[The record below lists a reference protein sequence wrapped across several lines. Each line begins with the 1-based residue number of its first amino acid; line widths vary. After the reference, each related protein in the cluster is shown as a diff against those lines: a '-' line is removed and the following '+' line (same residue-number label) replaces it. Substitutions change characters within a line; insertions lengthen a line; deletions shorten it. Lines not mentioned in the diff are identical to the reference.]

1 MTVTAPQLL
10 NPAGLHPVAASLAR
24 IEGELSSY
32 FKERRTCIEAVGLA
46 LLTAEHAFILGP
58 PGTAKSFLI
67 RAFFGRFPDAAY
79 FEQLLSK
86 TMPPEAVLGPYDIPE
101 LREHGHL
108 HRKYQGFLPTAKL
121 AMLDEIGKMSPT
133 LGHNLLA
140 VLNERLLH
148 QVNGGRS
155 AIELPLSTVVG
166 GSNELPTQ
174 ESDDA
179 AAMWDRMLIRIVVGY
194 IQETGNFIAV
204 LTGPKNVPAGTT
216 IAWADMQDVIDNV
229 VPAVTLPNDVMEVVA
244 KLREQLKGAEISPSD
259 RRWKQSMKLLQ
270 ASAFMAGRSE
280 ATTDDIQVLRH
291 SLWEIPT
298 QIAQVERMTLSV
310 SNPIAEKA
318 LGILEKAQE
327 VAQEVRNSKGL
338 ALDKRAAIGTELHGR
353 LKSCSEDL
361 GRVRQ
366 EALSAGASVTKLD
379 ASVTKLDEVSAQI
392 SGIKASILQDLM
404 GLDLASLK

>member
-1 MTVTAPQLL
+1 MTITAVQ
-10 NPAGLHPVAASLAR
+10 LHPVAASLQLIQA
-24 IEGELSSY
+24 ELGSF

-58 PGTAKSFLI
+58 PGTAKSLLI
-67 RAFFGRFPDAAY
+67 RAFFRRFPDAAY

-86 TMPPEAVLGPYDIPE
+86 TQPPEAVLGPYDIPG
-101 LREHGHL
+101 LREHGHF
-108 HRKYQGFLPTAKL
+108 HRKFQGFLPTAKL

-148 QVNGGRS
+148 EVNGGRS
-155 AIELPLSTVVG
+155 VIDLPLSTVVG

-179 AAMWDRMLIRIVVGY
+179 AAFWDRVLIRIVISD
-194 IQETGNFIAV
+194 IQETGNFIAM
-204 LTGPKNVPAGTT
+204 LTGPKDVPAGTT
-216 IAWADMQDVIDNV
+216 IVWDDMQDVIDNV
-229 VPAVTLPNDVMEVVA
+229 IPAVTLPNDVMEVVA
-244 KLREQLKGAEISPSD
+244 KLREQLRGAEITPSG

-270 ASAFMAGRSE
+270 ASAFMAGRTE

-291 SLWEIPT
+291 SLWETPT

-318 LGILEKAQE
+318 LGILERAQE
-327 VAQEVRNSKGL
+327 IAQEVRDSKGL

-353 LKSCSEDL
+353 LRSCGEDL

-379 ASVTKLDEVSAQI
+379 EVGAQI

>member
-1 MTVTAPQLL
+1 MTTTAVQ
-10 NPAGLHPVAASLAR
+10 LHPVAASLQR
-24 IEGELSSY
+24 IQGELAFY

-46 LLTAEHAFILGP
+46 LLVAEHGFILGP
-58 PGTAKSFLI
+58 PGTGKSMLI
-67 RAFFGRFPDAAY
+67 REFFGRFPDAAY

-86 TMPPEAVLGPYDIPE
+86 TLPPEAVLGPYDIPE

-155 AIELPLSTVVG
+155 VVDLPLSTVIG

-179 AAMWDRMLIRIVVGY
+179 AAAWDRMLIRVVIGY

-204 LTGPKNVPAGTT
+204 LTGPKAVPPGTT

-270 ASAFMAGRSE
+270 ASAFMHGRDE
-280 ATTDDIQVLRH
+280 ATTDDIEVLRH
-291 SLWEIPT
+291 SLWETPT
-298 QIAQVERMTLSV
+298 QIALVERMTLSV

-318 LGILEKAQE
+318 LNILERAQE

-353 LKSCSEDL
+353 LRSVSEDL

-379 ASVTKLDEVSAQI
+379 EVAATV
-392 SGIKASILQDLM
+392 SGIKASILEDLM

>member
-1 MTVTAPQLL
+1 MTVIAVQ
-10 NPAGLHPVAASLAR
+10 LHPVAASLQS
-24 IEGELSSY
+24 IQTELGSF

-46 LLTAEHAFILGP
+46 LLVAEHAFILGP
-58 PGTAKSFLI
+58 PGTGKSMLI
-67 RAFFGRFPDAAY
+67 RSFFGRFPDAAY

-86 TMPPEAVLGPYDIPE
+86 TLPPEAVLGPYDIPE

-155 AIELPLSTVVG
+155 AIDLPLSTVVG

-179 AAMWDRMLIRIVVGY
+179 AAMWDRVLIRVVINY
-194 IQETGNFIAV
+194 IQETGNFVSV
-204 LTGPKNVPAGTT
+204 LTGPKTPAPGTT

-229 VPAVTLPNDVMEVVA
+229 IPAITLPSDVMEVVA
-244 KLREQLKGAEISPSD
+244 KLREQLKSVEISPSD

-270 ASAFMAGRSE
+270 ASAFMHGRSE
-280 ATTDDIQVLRH
+280 ATTDDIEVLRH
-291 SLWEIPT
+291 SLWETPT
-298 QIAQVERMTLSV
+298 QISQVERMTLSV

-318 LGILEKAQE
+318 LGILERAEE
-327 VAQEVRNSKGL
+327 VAQEVRDSKGL
-338 ALDKRAAIGTELHGR
+338 ALDKRASIGTELHGR
-353 LKSCSEDL
+353 LRSVSEDL

-379 ASVTKLDEVSAQI
+379 EVAARV
-392 SGIKASILQDLM
+392 SGIKASILEDLM

>member
-1 MTVTAPQLL
+1 MTTTAVQ
-10 NPAGLHPVAASLAR
+10 LHPVAASLQR
-24 IEGELSSY
+24 IQGELAFF

-58 PGTAKSFLI
+58 PGTGKSLLI
-67 RAFFGRFPDAAY
+67 RSFFGRFPDAAY
-79 FEQLLSK
+79 FEALLSK
-86 TMPPEAVLGPYDIPE
+86 TLPPEAVLGPYDIPG
-101 LREHGHL
+101 LREHGHF
-108 HRKYQGFLPTAKL
+108 HRKFQGFLPTAKL

-148 QVNGGRS
+148 EVNGGRS
-155 AIELPLSTVVG
+155 AIDLPLSTVVG
-166 GSNELPTQ
+166 GSNELPTS

-179 AAMWDRMLIRIVVGY
+179 SAMWDRILIRVVIGD
-194 IQETGNFIAV
+194 IQETGNFV
-204 LTGPKNVPAGTT
+204 SMLTGPKAPAPGVT
-216 IAWADMQDVIDNV
+216 IPWTDMQDVIDNV
-229 VPAVTLPNDVMEVVA
+229 IPAITLPNDVMEVVA
-244 KLREQLKGAEISPSD
+244 KLREQLKGAEIAPSG

-270 ASAFMAGRSE
+270 ASAFMAGRTE
-280 ATTDDIQVLRH
+280 ANTDDIQVLRH
-291 SLWEIPT
+291 SLWETPI

-318 LGILEKAQE
+318 LGILERAQE
-327 VAQEVRNSKGL
+327 IAQEVRNSKGL

-353 LKSCSEDL
+353 LRSAGEDL
-361 GRVRQ
+361 GRIRQ

-379 ASVTKLDEVSAQI
+379 EVAAQI